1 MFNNFGLRGKINGGF
16 GLIILLSSIVII
28 SYQLV
33 LSQVSSRFQ
42 DLLNRDIQTANI
54 GHDIDLSTTDLDRY
68 FKRFLLLRDQ
78 DSLKESNKLSSDS
91 QKFVQQLAAQAE
103 HDGNKKLLVQAKQLQ
118 EFLQNYT
125 TAQKA
130 VVQGW
135 QIKGLDEKSGLQ
147 GKFRDAVH
155 AIERTLK
162 KNSDSNMENAMLNSS
177 LEITM
182 LLMRRHEKDY
192 LLRGKQKYVDENHAA
207 TNKLISA
214 LESSSLEAGIK
225 QTLLKQADEYKHDFD
240 ALVAKN
246 KTIAAAQAKM
256 DIAYHKMGPLIDNL
270 VESYSTSA
278 VHKEASA
285 TESDAARYGT
295 IIMAVGAG
303 GVILGILIAFF
314 LGRSIANPI
323 DEAIQELQEGT
334 DQIGGAAHQV
344 ASGSQML
351 ADTSSEQAAALEE
364 TSASMEEMSSMTKQN
379 SDNSSQ
385 ADQLMTETIQVVSQA
400 NSAMQ
405 ELTNSMAEISSA
417 SNETSKIIKTI
428 DEIAFQTNL
437 LALNAAVE
445 AARAGEAGAG
455 FAVVAEEV
463 RNLAMPSADAAKN
476 TAALI
481 EGTVEKV
488 SRGSAI
494 VEDTSKTFIEVNE
507 HSNKIGQLVKE
518 VATAS
523 NEQTTGVG
531 QVNQAVTQLDQA
543 VQQIAANSEE
553 SASAA
558 EEMNAQIESIRDVL
572 NSLTTLVNGKRASKS
587 TKAAPRT
594 AASSGTT
601 LRRPPA
607 AAPATAKQKSL
618 PKPSSKP
625 APAATKADQVIP
637 FDDDDDFEDF

>member
-1 MFNNFGLRGKINGGF
+1 MFKNFGLRGKINGGF

-33 LSQVSSRFQ
+33 LSQVSSRLQ

-54 GHDIDLSTTDLDRY
+54 NHDIDAATMDLDRS
-68 FKRFLLLRDQ
+68 FKQFLILHDQ

-103 HDGNKKLLVQAKQLQ
+103 HDDNKKLLDQAHQLQ
-118 EFLQNYT
+118 ELLQNYT

-135 QIKGLDEKSGLQ
+135 QIKCLNEKSGLQ

-162 KNSDSNMENAMLNSS
+162 KNSDSSMENAMLNSS

-182 LLMRRHEKDY
+182 LIMRRHEKDY

-214 LESSSLEAGIK
+214 IESSSLEAGIK

-240 ALVAKN
+240 TLVAEN
-246 KTIAAAQAKM
+246 KTIATAQAKM
-256 DIAYHKMGPLIDNL
+256 DIAYHKLGPLIDNL
-270 VESYSTSA
+270 VENYSTSA
-278 VHKEASA
+278 EHKASA

-323 DEAIQELQEGT
+323 DKAIKEMQEGT
-334 DQIGGAAHQV
+334 DQIGSAAHQV

-463 RNLAMPSADAAKN
+463 RNLAMRSADAAKN

-494 VEDTSKTFIEVNE
+494 VEDTSKTFTEVNE
-507 HSNKIGQLVKE
+507 HSNKIGQLIKE

-587 TKAAPRT
+587 TKAAPGT

-607 AAPATAKQKSL
+607 PAPAAAKQKSL
-618 PKPSSKP
+618 PKPSSQP